1 MLTIKDSLGSTA
13 SDTVNVI
20 VNPAPATQN
29 AVINVNLYGNSDPYN
44 NAAWNDWN
52 LGGTSLVSAKFKYSD
67 GTASNISA
75 ALSTQTAVADNG
87 TTYSVTMC
95 PQKVARYA
103 SYYSGSGGRTLMLTG
118 LDSTKLYRIDIFA
131 SRFNPSQT
139 STFSTGAAS
148 RDNFLTNN
156 NTASVATFDNLTPVT
171 GGKIVVTVTHGQYY
185 DYINGF
191 TLTEKT
197 VVTPADIIP
206 SADSS
211 ILTAFGPDSS
221 LTGNAALAVYPNPI
235 KGGTFELS
243 VNNTYTGMIKVQ
255 DRELWWRSG
264 QGIRDSEK

>member
-1 MLTIKDSLGSTA
+1 
-13 SDTVNVI
+13 
-20 VNPAPATQN
+20 
-29 AVINVNLYGNSDPYN
+29 
-44 NAAWNDWN
+44 
-52 LGGTSLVSAKFKYSD
+52 
-67 GTASNISA
+67 
-75 ALSTQTAVADNG
+75 
-87 TTYSVTMC
+87 
-95 PQKVARYA
+95 
-103 SYYSGSGGRTLMLTG
+103 MLTG

-148 RDNFLTNN
+148 VTISTNN

-255 DRELWWRSG
+255 IVNSGGVLVKEFVIPKNSQLLQTPLSIEELRPGNYFLAAWLGKWRRTVK
-264 QGIRDSEK
+264 IVKL